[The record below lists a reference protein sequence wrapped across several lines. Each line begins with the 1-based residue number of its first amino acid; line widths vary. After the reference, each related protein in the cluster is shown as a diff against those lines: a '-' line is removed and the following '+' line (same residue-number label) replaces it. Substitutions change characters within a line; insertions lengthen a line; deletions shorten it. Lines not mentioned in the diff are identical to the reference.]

1 MYKVLLVDDEAHIRY
16 GIAEGIDWPSLGL
29 RLEAMAANGREALRL
44 AETVRPDLILFDIQM
59 PYMNGLEFAKHA
71 RRMLPD
77 CIMIVFTG
85 YEQFDYAQE
94 AIRLGVKEYL
104 LKPVSPRE
112 LTEALEAAAREI
124 TERKEKETFIANL
137 HQQVEASV
145 PLIRE
150 KAIRDYVHRSI
161 SVRELRS
168 QEAFLQLSWPSDKF
182 FSVVVRLNGYLKGAD
197 QVRDVQLTLFAVKN
211 IMEELIEDFGCGVCY
226 IENDSLI
233 EAMICLNPEAAVRL
247 QEPLNEQA
255 RHLSERIGDKL
266 EEYLKIGV
274 AAAAGKVYLG
284 LEQLPFSY
292 REALSGAMRPHSDR
306 LNAESEVWLGGEDA
320 GEGDWEYPPDKEQAL
335 LQALQSGDSAV
346 YRLADSLMAAV
357 GERPPEAQ
365 RQAARQLAERIYET
379 ATHLLDR
386 LGIEGDLPVSPAC
399 SPIPEEMPESDWLAA
414 LTKEVQRFIGQCAD
428 LAVKSQ
434 GPTYRHE
441 IEKVKSV
448 IDRRYHEPLK
458 LKDLAESVYMNPNY
472 LCTVF
477 RSEVGE
483 SIHQYVTRI
492 RMERAKLLLSVS
504 TLKIF
509 EVAEQ
514 TGYSSTQYFSH
525 AFKKYAGMSP
535 VEYRESQTRP

>member
-16 GIAEGIDWPSLGL
+16 GIAEGIDWSSLGL
-29 RLEAMAANGREALRL
+29 RLEALAANGREALHQ
-44 AETVRPDLILFDIQM
+44 AETVRPDIILFDIQM

-71 RRMLPD
+71 RRLLPD
-77 CIMIVFTG
+77 CKMIVFTG

-112 LTEALEAAAREI
+112 LTESLRAAAREI
-124 TERKEKETFIANL
+124 TERKEKEKFIVNL

-145 PLIRE
+145 PLIRQ
-150 KAIRDYVHRSI
+150 KAIRDFVHRSI
-161 SVRELRS
+161 SVRELQS
-168 QEAFLQLSWPSDKF
+168 QEAFLQSWPSDKYF
-182 FSVVVRLNGYLKGAD
+182 AVAVRTNSYLRGSD
-197 QVRDVQLTLFAVKN
+197 QVLDVQLTLFAVKN
-211 IMEELIEDFGCGVCY
+211 IMEELIGAFGYGICY
-226 IENDSLI
+226 IENDSLV
-233 EAMICLNPEAAVRL
+233 EAMICLNPEATVEP
-247 QEPLNEQA
+247 QEKLNEQA
-255 RHLSERIGDKL
+255 WLLSERIGDKL
-266 EEYLKIGV
+266 QEYLKIDV

-292 REALSGAMRPHSDR
+292 REALSGVMRPLSDR
-306 LNAESEVWLGGEDA
+306 HKAETEVWLGGEDA
-320 GEGDWEYPPDKEQAL
+320 SEGDWDSPPDKEQAL
-335 LQALQSGDSAV
+335 LQALQSGDPAV
-346 YRLADSLMAAV
+346 YRLTDSLMAAI
-357 GERPPEAQ
+357 GERPTEAQ
-365 RQAARQLAERIYET
+365 RQAARQLADRIYET

-386 LGIEGDLPVSPAC
+386 LGIERDRLVSPIRSALA
-399 SPIPEEMPESDWLAA
+399 EEMPEADWLIA
-414 LTKEVQRFIGQCAD
+414 LTKEIQRFIGQCTD
-428 LAVKSQ
+428 LVVKAQ
-434 GPTYRHE
+434 GPTYRQE

-448 IDRRYHEPLK
+448 IDQRYHEPLK
-458 LKDLAESVYMNPNY
+458 LKDLAKSVYMNPNY

-492 RMERAKLLLSVS
+492 RMERAKLLLSIS

-535 VEYRESQTRP
+535 VEYRESRGDG